1 MLIWNILSSSAGLMY
16 IVPLIGFAL
25 THQFY
30 HIEGLIGL
38 FGTLCIGEFLKH
50 IVIGTNGPRPQGAR
64 DCNLWCN
71 DGPQG
76 GRPGMPSTH
85 SAQVAFFAIFYSY
98 HLKKPWMRA
107 ALYAYALLV
116 MLSRYI
122 KQCHSFPQIVAG
134 TALGIGLCVMYRA

>member
-1 MLIWNILSSSAGLMY
+1 MLIWNILSASAGVMY
-16 IVPLIGFAL
+16 LVPLIGFAL

-30 HIEGLIGL
+30 HIKGFIGL

-64 DCNLWCN
+64 DCNLLCN

-85 SAQVAFFAIFYSY
+85 SAQVVFFAAFYAQY
-98 HLKKPWMRA
+98 LKKPWMRA
-107 ALYAYALLV
+107 TLYAYALLV

-122 KQCHSFPQIVAG
+122 KQCHSLPQIAAG
-134 TALGIGLCVMYRA
+134 AALGIGLCVMYRA